1 MARNI
6 VQTLLVTGITKHKR
20 NCWGNKLAYAVNPNI
35 CQGCGACAKTCPT
48 GAIKVEDGKAI
59 IDQTLCNQCGAC
71 VTVCPY
77 GAIFRDLSEIQGP
90 EPVKEGYGE
99 GSFVVIRAKKISY

>member
-1 MARNI
+1 M
-6 VQTLLVTGITKHKR
+6 
-20 NCWGNKLAYAVNPNI
+20 AYAVNPNI
-35 CQGCGACAKTCPT
+35 CQGCGVCAKTCPT

-77 GAIFRDLSEIQGP
+77 GAIGADSAAFDLGQAGRLGRQMGRGAGRGRGMGMGRG
-90 EPVKEGYGE
+90 KGRG
-99 GSFVVIRAKKISY
+99 GRGRW

>member
-1 MARNI
+1 M
-6 VQTLLVTGITKHKR
+6 QTLLVMGITKHKR
-20 NCWGNKLAYAVNPNI
+20 NCGGNKLAYAVNPNI
-35 CQGCGACAKTCPT
+35 CQGCGVCAKTCPT

-77 GAIFRDLSEIQGP
+77 GAPYFETFPRFRDQSRSKRGM
-90 EPVKEGYGE
+90 
-99 GSFVVIRAKKISY
+99 AKGLL